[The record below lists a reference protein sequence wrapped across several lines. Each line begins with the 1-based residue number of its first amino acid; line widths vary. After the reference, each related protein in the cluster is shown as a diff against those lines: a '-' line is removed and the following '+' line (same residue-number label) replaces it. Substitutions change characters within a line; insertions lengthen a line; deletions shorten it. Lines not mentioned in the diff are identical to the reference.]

1 MERKFTNSKG
11 ESTPN
16 LIGRKSEKTRRRIME
31 ATKALISQGKY
42 TAKIT
47 DIARVANIAQ
57 PHFYIYFSSVQ
68 DVVYA
73 ISEEIYET
81 AHEGFVIPPDTDWS
95 SAQGFLV
102 VRAAVEDGFA
112 KWKENYAINSI
123 GQLLSDKEDGRFRK
137 LRLQRFQAISEMFI
151 EQIRDAQR
159 QGRLHPSINASLR
172 AHQCVNILANM
183 AQHYDSFISSGYS
196 HQEVIDD
203 CAHLLINLV
212 GSSVNY

>member
-1 MERKFTNSKG
+1 MERKSINTIDDSEKK
-11 ESTPN
+11 SV
-16 LIGRKSEKTRRRIME
+16 GRKSDKTRRRIME

-47 DIARVANIAQ
+47 DIARAANIAQ

-81 AHEGFVIPPDTDWS
+81 ANEGFKIPADTDWNS
-95 SAQGFLV
+95 EQGFLI
-102 VRAAVEDGFA
+102 VRAAVEAGFA

-137 LRLQRFQAISEMFI
+137 LRIGRFQAISKIFVEK
-151 EQIRDAQR
+151 IREAQQ

-172 AHQCVNILANM
+172 AHQCVNVLANM
-183 AQHYDSFISSGYS
+183 AQHYDSFISCGYS
-196 HQEVIDD
+196 HQQVIDD
-203 CAHLLINLV
+203 CTHLLINLV
-212 GSSVNY
+212 GFSTKF